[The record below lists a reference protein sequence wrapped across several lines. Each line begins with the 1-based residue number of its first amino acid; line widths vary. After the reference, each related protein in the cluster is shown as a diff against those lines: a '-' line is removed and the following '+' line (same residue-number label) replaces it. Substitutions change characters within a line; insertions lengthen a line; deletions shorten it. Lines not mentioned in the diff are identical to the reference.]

1 MGITRNYQKAK
12 QRVLFSDKN
21 QRFKI
26 KWREVRDEQV
36 VHIEGQYRKW
46 EIQNLLDT
54 INPIAFISLV
64 DI

>member
-26 KWREVRDEQV
+26 KFREVRDEQV

-54 INPIAFISLV
+54 INPIAFISLK

>member
-1 MGITRNYQKAK
+1 MAITRNYQKAK

-54 INPIAFISLV
+54 INPIAFISLK

>member
-36 VHIEGQYRKW
+36 VHIEGQYCKW

-54 INPIAFISLV
+54 TNPIAFISLK

>member
-36 VHIEGQYRKW
+36 VHIEGQYCKW

-54 INPIAFISLV
+54 INPIAFISLK

>member
-1 MGITRNYQKAK
+1 MAITRNYQKAK

-21 QRFKI
+21 QLFKI

-36 VHIEGQYRKW
+36 VHIEGKYRKW

>member
-54 INPIAFISLV
+54 INPIAFISLK

>member
-1 MGITRNYQKAK
+1 MAITRNYQKAK

-54 INPIAFISLV
+54 INPIAFISLT

>member
-1 MGITRNYQKAK
+1 MGITRNFQKAK

-54 INPIAFISLV
+54 INPIAFISLKE
-64 DI
+64 I

>member
-12 QRVLFSDKN
+12 QRALFADKN

-26 KWREVRDEQV
+26 KWREVRDERV
-36 VHIEGQYRKW
+36 VHIEGEYRKW

-54 INPIAFISLV
+54 INPIAFISLKE
-64 DI
+64 I

>member
-1 MGITRNYQKAK
+1 MGTTRNYQKAK

-54 INPIAFISLV
+54 INPIAFISLK

>member
-26 KWREVRDEQV
+26 KWREVRDDQV
-36 VHIEGQYRKW
+36 VHIEGMYRKW

-54 INPIAFISLV
+54 INPIAFISLK